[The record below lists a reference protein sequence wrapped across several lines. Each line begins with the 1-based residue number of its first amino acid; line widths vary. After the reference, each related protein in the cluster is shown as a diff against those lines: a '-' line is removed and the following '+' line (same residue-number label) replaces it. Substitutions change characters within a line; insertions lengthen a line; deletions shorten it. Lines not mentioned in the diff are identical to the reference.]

1 MGSYFSSVKKEAVK
15 AEGEVTSVTKKGISK
30 ADQGAHDVAEEGRQG
45 GDTLQADATGQDG
58 GRRKK
63 RKRRTKRR
71 KKKSRKHKKRHRRR
85 THKRRRRR

>member
-1 MGSYFSSVKKEAVK
+1 MGGYFSSVKKEA
-15 AEGEVTSVTKKGISK
+15 GEAKDKLASVTKEGISK
-30 ADQGAHDVAEEGRQG
+30 GEKGVHAVAEEGAQG
-45 GDTLQADATGQDG
+45 GETLRADATGQDG

-63 RKRRTKRR
+63 RKRRTKRH